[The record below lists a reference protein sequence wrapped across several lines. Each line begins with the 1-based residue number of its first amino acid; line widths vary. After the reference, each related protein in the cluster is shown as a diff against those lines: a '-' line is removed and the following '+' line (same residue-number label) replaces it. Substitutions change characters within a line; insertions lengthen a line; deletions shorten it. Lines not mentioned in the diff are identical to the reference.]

1 MRGTPLLVGE
11 VTGGEGVAIFGV
23 VRVTSSS
30 CIRRVGI
37 IILIIL
43 LVLADLSVVDSII
56 KLRNRVSSVVAVDI
70 VSEITGIGKISCV
83 FS

>member
-43 LVLADLSVVDSII
+43 LVLADLSVVDSI